1 MSRSVPDV
9 RRLTAGGAAGTASST
24 AAAGADQDA
33 PRADVTARRP
43 GNFGAGQRESL
54 AAARTRRTRR
64 GDLKAAGRWPL
75 ALGLRLARSTGRGA
89 GRVSA
94 DECWSAAARLAIKR
108 GPPSAFGAP
117 TGAWEQCEAT
127 LPRCPTHAA
136 SRSLLAAGC
145 CAAAPQPRRHRR
157 AERGAAAPLQLPAQE
172 RSRRCGEGSGRA
184 LPPAAASR
192 RLLAPLWRTPLPLAA
207 PPTGSGDEAPRSSRR
222 RSRAFILG
230 RRAVL
235 LLEGCWLRLGVQS
248 M

>member
-64 GDLKAAGRWPL
+64 GDLNRKAAGRWPL

-108 GPPSAFGAP
+108 GPPLAFGAP

-157 AERGAAAPLQLPAQE
+157 RAW
-172 RSRRCGEGSGRA
+172 RRC
-184 LPPAAASR
+184 ASAGAGAQVR
-192 RLLAPLWRTPLPLAA
+192 R
-207 PPTGSGDEAPRSSRR
+207 
-222 RSRAFILG
+222 
-230 RRAVL
+230 
-235 LLEGCWLRLGVQS
+235 GV
-248 M
+248 